1 MRFTIF
7 ALVLISLLSGCASED
22 QPTAAN
28 SSPAS
33 PTECTFCP
41 TVSPKGCTLCVE
53 SNPLLTVDKDGVTSG
68 TIKLCNRSAMP
79 TTLALDVS
87 DFYAKDLQ
95 GTPYPL
101 STARSL
107 AAASA
112 TNDAVVGGTSPLAP
126 NSCVDVKIDASKIWQ
141 AGLAKADLKN
151 GTDTLVPLNAVRY
164 LVPFNLKVEGPTPEV
179 VNLGFTRGRESRI
192 RLRNDDGMA
201 YRFLW
206 RLELGESSHAG
217 EGFVPA
223 NGLTAI
229 PVALASSNFSFLES
243 GFLRSGDRKGTLTLS
258 FQPDASF
265 SVLPL
270 PQKQYPVNARL
281 SFFGDTLQRIANY
294 ALVLLVLL
302 AGIFIS
308 LLVNHALPLQKRRV
322 EVKLQLAA
330 LEGRLAGLGG
340 VIDTRTLNLLRV
352 EKKRLREALIELQA
366 LIPQTAIE
374 LPRLEERIKWLVQR
388 IDLTSGVG
396 DLLEAVDVGA
406 HGLAL
411 PESDA
416 IREHCREVLQTVGKT
431 SATPEE
437 IASAQKHLNLA
448 AAVLDGADERPSD
461 IAVQVLIRQL
471 ERVRNI
477 PKKDLKN
484 AAWQPFEKLFTSLTS
499 QPVPNAEDIDRN
511 EYVRQTKLVCAAELI
526 LEFVRHVE
534 SSPSDEVR
542 QKRMSRAP
550 ELLKALE
557 PGPDE
562 SIAGARELV
571 RQVEQNVTRGD
582 LVAEIQASDQQ
593 GCRIATE
600 RGADPKRLMWIEVDP
615 PTPFMYQ
622 MVTFRVRFHLTALDC
637 AAAQNEIQCKWLVC
651 KLTPDMNQSEN
662 SAEQKLLWEDAELPG
677 APAERRFSAFSGQP
691 TGWLIG
697 MYFVGD
703 AEWKQI
709 WKRPTTEVKKV
720 VRKAKDMFGIKS
732 RKSATDEGPTFIVKA
747 SFPDLHKEVHS
758 EPVSLEETKAY
769 VESRTVLAV
778 ASLVITILIVAFGL
792 LAGAQEKL
800 QSLDWVSGVIAVLVL
815 GFGADTLKNLI
826 TKT

>member
-1 MRFTIF
+1 VRFTIF
-7 ALVLISLLSGCASED
+7 AFVLISLLTGCASQD
-22 QPTAAN
+22 SPAAAN

-33 PTECTFCP
+33 SECTFCP

-68 TIKLCNRSAMP
+68 TIKLCNRSTMP
-79 TTLALDVS
+79 ITLALDVS

-95 GTPYPL
+95 GTLYPL

-112 TNDAVVGGTSPLAP
+112 TNDPVVNGTSPLAP

-179 VNLGFTRGRESRI
+179 VNLGFTRGRQSKI
-192 RLRNDDGMA
+192 RLRNEDGMA

-206 RLELGESSHAG
+206 RLELGESSQAG

-281 SFFGDTLQRIANY
+281 SFFGDTFQRIANY

-308 LLVNHALPLQKRRV
+308 LLVNHALPLQKKRV
-322 EVKLQLAA
+322 EVKLRLAA

-352 EKKRLREALIELQA
+352 EKKRLREALSELQP
-366 LIPQTAIE
+366 LIPQTAVD
-374 LPRLEERIKWLVQR
+374 LPKLEARIDWLVQR
-388 IDLTSGVG
+388 TDLTSGTG
-396 DLLEAVDVGA
+396 DLLEAINAGSN
-406 HGLAL
+406 GLAL
-411 PESDA
+411 PEADA
-416 IREHCREVLQTVGKT
+416 IRDHCREVLQIVGKT
-431 SATPEE
+431 NATPEE

-448 AAVLDGADERPSD
+448 AAVLEGADERPSD
-461 IAVQVLIRQL
+461 ISVQALIKQL
-471 ERVRNI
+471 EKVQNV
-477 PKKDLKN
+477 PKDDLKKP
-484 AAWQPFEKLFTSLTS
+484 AWQPFAKLFTSLTG
-499 QPVPNAEDIDRN
+499 QPVPKADEIDRS
-511 EYVRQTKLVCAAELI
+511 EYIRETKLVAAAELI
-526 LEFVRHVE
+526 VEFVKHVE

-542 QKRMSRAP
+542 QKRMDRAP
-550 ELLKALE
+550 ELVKALE

-582 LVAEIQASDQQ
+582 LVTEIMSSNPQ
-593 GCRIATE
+593 GCRIVTGKE
-600 RGADPKRLMWIEVDP
+600 SDPKRVMWIEVDP
-615 PTPFMYQ
+615 PTPFTYQ
-622 MVTFRVRFHLTALDC
+622 MVTFRVRFDRSALDC
-637 AAAQNEIQCKWLVC
+637 AAAQNEIQCKWFVC
-651 KLTPDMNQSEN
+651 TSTPNMAQASEGK
-662 SAEQKLLWEDAELPG
+662 EEKRIWDDAELPG
-677 APAERRFSAFSGQP
+677 APAERRLSASSGQP

-697 MYFVGD
+697 SYFVGEG
-703 AEWKQI
+703 EWKRI
-709 WKRPTTEVKKV
+709 LKKPTSEVKRAF
-720 VRKAKDMFGIKS
+720 RKAADVFGIRSDKA
-732 RKSATDEGPTFIVKA
+732 ATDEGITYTVKA
-747 SFPDLHKEVHS
+747 SFPDLGKEVQS
-758 EPVSLEETKAY
+758 EPVRLEETRAY